1 MICYLY
7 PEPSYLFFTTGVPEL
22 LYYSHIPTTIFA
34 ILIGLFIY
42 LNAPKLLLNKLLF
55 LITLC
60 FSLWVTLSLFAW
72 TNIHGDFILFIW
84 PYFGILSALLSILSI
99 YFVYV
104 FLYQKD
110 ISFRLKLIFFIL
122 LAPLFVFAS
131 SSLNL
136 TGLNIT
142 YCDPY
147 GFEGIVYKYY
157 YIFVSLLSLVWIPIL
172 LIKKY
177 FTANRNFRKQIL
189 LLGTGIQLFL
199 LSFFFATFV
208 ASYLSGIGA
217 IEDSRIEFYGLFGVL
232 IFVGFLGVLIT
243 KFNTFRVGLI
253 ASQGLVVALIVLISS
268 QFTYLNSTTGLILNS
283 FTLILT
289 SAIGVVLIRSVKKE
303 IKQRKEIEGLVGKLE
318 QANVRLKQIDKL
330 KSEFVSIASHQLRSP
345 ITAISG
351 YASLM
356 REGSY
361 GDLTERMKEPVERI
375 EQSARMMATSIEDY
389 LNVSR
394 IESGNMKYN
403 LSDFNIAE
411 QAEHI
416 SDDLRSEALKHGLI
430 ILFKKKLTSRGLVY
444 ADIGKVQQII
454 HNLLNNAI
462 KYTPR
467 GTITVYAHDDLKLK
481 KVYIDIIDTGM
492 GMGTETLH
500 SIFQKFERGDGA
512 NAINVKGTGLGLY
525 VALKMAEAM
534 GGTISATSKGE
545 GNGSVFTLE
554 LPLAS

>member
-7 PEPSYLFFTTGVPEL
+7 PEPAYVFFTTGVPDL

-42 LNAPKLLLNKLLF
+42 LNNRKLLLNKLLF

-104 FLYQKD
+104 FLHQKD
-110 ISFRLKLIFFIL
+110 ISFKLKIVFFTL
-122 LAPLFVFAS
+122 LAPLLIFAS
-131 SSLNL
+131 SNLNL

-147 GFEGIVYKYY
+147 GFEGIIYKYY

-172 LIKKY
+172 LIRKY
-177 FTANRNFRKQIL
+177 TTSDSSFKKQIL

-199 LSFFFATFV
+199 LSFFFATFI

-217 IEDSRIEFYGLFGVL
+217 LHDSRIEFFGLFGVL

-253 ASQGLVVALIVLISS
+253 ASQGLVVALVILISS
-268 QFTYLNSTTGLILNS
+268 QFTFLDSNTGLILNA

-289 SAIGVVLIRSVKKE
+289 STIGIVLIRSVKKE
-303 IKQRKEIEGLVGKLE
+303 VRQRKEIEGLVDKLE
-318 QANVRLKQIDKL
+318 QANVRLQQTDKL

-361 GDLTERMKEPVERI
+361 GQLTEKLKEPVERI
-375 EQSARMMATSIEDY
+375 EQSARMMASSIEDY

-403 LSDFNIAE
+403 LTDLNIAE

-416 SDDLRSEALKHGLI
+416 ADDLRSEALKRGLI
-430 ILFKKKLTSRGLVY
+430 ILFKKKLTSRGVVH
-444 ADIGKVQQII
+444 ADLGKVQQII

-462 KYTPR
+462 KYTPK

-500 SIFQKFERGDGA
+500 SIFQKFERGDKA

-534 GGTISATSKGE
+534 GGTITAKSEGE
-545 GNGSVFTLE
+545 GSGSVFTLE
-554 LPLAS
+554 LPIQL